1 MDKDI
6 AQKINALDDALCD
19 LFNAYADVRETV
31 DERSMIGY
39 EIKRLGRM
47 IETLEDMEG
56 APRWQQFVRDA
67 NV

>member
-19 LFNAYADVRETV
+19 LFNAYADARETV
-31 DERSMIGY
+31 EQRSMLGY

-47 IETLEDMEG
+47 IETLEDMAS
-56 APRWQQFVRDA
+56 APRWQQFVREA
-67 NV
+67 NI